1 MGGKSKTHQ
10 YLPPSLPPSL
20 SPPLSHR
27 VGEERAYWS
36 LGNAYTCL
44 GEHRQAR
51 HYAERHLTLATEL
64 GNVEGAAIAQK
75 NLRDLDNA
83 LDLSNKSVY
92 SSGKMKV

>member
-1 MGGKSKTHQ
+1 MSFNPH
-10 YLPPSLPPSL
+10 PSLTL
-20 SPPLSHR
+20 SPSR

-51 HYAERHLTLATEL
+51 HYAERHLQLATEL
-64 GNVEGAAIAQK
+64 GDVEGAAIAQK

-83 LDLSNKSVY
+83 LDLSDKSVEHAP
-92 SSGKMKV
+92 SLSCCGD